1 MARKLHPSI
10 RIFDNVN
17 PEKEVVSFTAIP
29 NFFIDTLP
37 RLGKGIPASFW
48 KFTLVLL
55 RGILSEQEKGD
66 GGSLYHTYKWKSTS
80 DQFKAEYD
88 IGSLAVQDWTNAYS
102 VSGLFHIKK
111 GRKHAKADAGLPT
124 EWTYITAATM
134 ADWICFVM
142 ALRNVLNR
150 SSRLARHGEMEH
162 EGKTLNAANA
172 FKLVLAMEVDEV
184 RASSKPKPL
193 PSVNV
198 TRIEVFLERGYG
210 WRQADGIIAY
220 RYMKPS
226 RAGLD
231 PYTAAERRE
240 ERNAL
245 GLDDSE

>member
-1 MARKLHPSI
+1 MGRKLHPSL

-17 PEKEVVSFTAIP
+17 PEKEVGSFTAVP

-66 GGSLYHTYKWKSTS
+66 GGGLYHTYKWKSTS
-80 DQFKAEYD
+80 DQFKENYD

-111 GRKHAKADAGLPT
+111 GRKHVKADAGLPT
-124 EWTYITAATM
+124 EWTYITSATM

-150 SSRLARHGEMEH
+150 TPRMARHGEMEYQ
-162 EGKTLNAANA
+162 GKTLNAANA
-172 FKLVLAMEVDEV
+172 FKLALAFEVDKV
-184 RASSKPKPL
+184 RAASNPTPL
-193 PSVNV
+193 PPVNV
-198 TRIEVFLERGYG
+198 KRIEVFLERGYG
-210 WRQADGIIAY
+210 WRDEDGDIRWRFIL
-220 RYMKPS
+220 PS

-231 PYTAAERRE
+231 PYTAAERE
-240 ERNAL
+240 
-245 GLDDSE
+245 